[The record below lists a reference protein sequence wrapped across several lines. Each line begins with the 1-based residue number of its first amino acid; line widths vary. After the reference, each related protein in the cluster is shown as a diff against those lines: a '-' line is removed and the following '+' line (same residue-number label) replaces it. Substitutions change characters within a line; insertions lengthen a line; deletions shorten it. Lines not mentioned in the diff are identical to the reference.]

1 MKREPLFTWYEK
13 LSMYFVGL
21 VVMAFIVVIG
31 DVKAAREKN
40 EKFLEQ
46 LNIIQLK
53 IKKIKIKKVKIT

>member
-21 VVMAFIVVIG
+21 IVMAFIIVIG

-40 EKFLEQ
+40 EKIQACVQFLEEE
-46 LNIIQLK
+46 NHE
-53 IKKIKIKKVKIT
+53 

>member
-21 VVMAFIVVIG
+21 VVMAFIIVIG

-40 EKFLEQ
+40 EKIQECVQFLEEE
-46 LNIIQLK
+46 NYE
-53 IKKIKIKKVKIT
+53 

>member
-21 VVMAFIVVIG
+21 IVMAFIIVIG

-40 EKFLEQ
+40 EK
-46 LNIIQLK
+46 IQEMPRD
-53 IKKIKIKKVKIT
+53 TRTCETSRNP

>member
-21 VVMAFIVVIG
+21 IVMAFIIVIG

-40 EKFLEQ
+40 EKIQECVQFLVEE
-46 LNIIQLK
+46 NHE
-53 IKKIKIKKVKIT
+53 